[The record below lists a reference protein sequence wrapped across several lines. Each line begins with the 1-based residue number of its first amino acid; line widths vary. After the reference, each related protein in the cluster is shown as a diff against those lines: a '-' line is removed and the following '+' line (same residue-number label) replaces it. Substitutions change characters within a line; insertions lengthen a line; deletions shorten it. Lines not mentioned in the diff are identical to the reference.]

1 MSKPPSVKHGIFL
14 TYRFNYTLLWGNYKY
29 YFKNRPFIPGNKK
42 SGPTRLK
49 FHNEKGNRTK
59 SHSAFTTVS
68 YFNSSK
74 FISTPHRFLAPTT
87 D

>member
-1 MSKPPSVKHGIFL
+1 MSKSPFRPFGAFF
-14 TYRFNYTLLWGNYKY
+14 TYPLNYTTLRENYKY